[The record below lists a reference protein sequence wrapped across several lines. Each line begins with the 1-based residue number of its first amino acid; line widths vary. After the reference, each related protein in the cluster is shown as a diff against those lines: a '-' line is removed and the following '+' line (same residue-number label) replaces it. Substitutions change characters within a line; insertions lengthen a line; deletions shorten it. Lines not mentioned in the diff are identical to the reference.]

1 MVGVE
6 LCLRKDDAIAFVMPF
21 ISHIRFVDF
30 FDKMDARE
38 LQEYMRNLLIAL
50 RHVHS
55 FNVIHRDVKP
65 SNFLYDRRKRKY
77 LLVDFGLAQSLSKSI
92 DSTKSMASTS
102 AVDTANNA
110 QQHEDEQSAVCD
122 KAIEQD
128 KTIDVSEAISS
139 EAKVS
144 AHNDNENE
152 VKAKRRASHSN
163 DTENQCSLNELNP
176 AKRHCGPAGSQMIA
190 NPVNQQRP
198 LNQQQQQQSSTPN
211 SNIPSQFKSPLT
223 QVNETISSQKNAN
236 HTPLTASLLA
246 DVKSAVLSYS
256 MHKQIENLR
265 KNPQQT
271 STPKPNN
278 STTPKTKAH
287 QYNLDNRL
295 SGKNAR
301 CLCHGRPSVCNICL
315 IKPELHATRAGTP
328 GYRPCEVLIKHPDQ
342 TTAVDIWAAG
352 VILVSILSGCYPFFQ
367 GTNDFNALAEI
378 ITVFGVGIVK
388 RVATDLGRQVCSNS
402 NKKALHLR
410 KLCMRL
416 RNRGRY
422 QQQNN
427 TLNNDDKNVE
437 SSTNLQQK
445 CDNCEQIEANCLCQH
460 TTYNTDFSDDIYP
473 DSVYELLEKLLA
485 IHPNERVSASAA
497 LDHQFFQE
505 NFD

>member
-38 LQEYMRNLLIAL
+38 LQEYMSNLLIAL

-77 LLVDFGLAQSLSKSI
+77 LLVDFGLAQSLNKSI

-102 AVDTANNA
+102 AVDNTNNA
-110 QQHEDEQSAVCD
+110 QQQEAEQSAVCD

-139 EAKVS
+139 EEAKVS

-176 AKRHCGPAGSQMIA
+176 AKRHCGPVGSQMIA
-190 NPVNQQRP
+190 NPINQRP
-198 LNQQQQQQSSTPN
+198 LYQQQSSAPT

-223 QVNETISSQKNAN
+223 QVNTTISSQKNAT
-236 HTPLTASLLA
+236 HTPITASLLA

-271 STPKPNN
+271 STPTSNN
-278 STTPKTKAH
+278 STPKSKAH
-287 QYNLDNRL
+287 QYNVDNRL

-328 GYRPCEVLIKHPDQ
+328 GYRPCEVLIKYPDQ

-352 VILVSILSGCYPFFQ
+352 VILISILSGCYPFFQ

-378 ITVFGVGIVK
+378 ITVFGVGAVK

-460 TTYNTDFSDDIYP
+460 TTYNADFSDDIYP

-485 IHPNERVSASAA
+485 IHPNERVSANAA

-505 NFD
+505 NFE